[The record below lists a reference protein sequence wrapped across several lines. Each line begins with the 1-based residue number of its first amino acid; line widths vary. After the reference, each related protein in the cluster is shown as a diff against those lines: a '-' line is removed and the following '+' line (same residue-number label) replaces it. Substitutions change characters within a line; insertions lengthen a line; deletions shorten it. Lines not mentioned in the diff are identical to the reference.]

1 LEANVGT
8 PEHNPPFSILSGAG
22 ALAIAPDST
31 QTVVVQFAPVEPGK
45 TDDEI
50 EITSNDPKQ
59 KKPIEVKLKG
69 KSKVPKPPR
78 R

>member
-1 LEANVGT
+1 V
-8 PEHNPPFSILSGAG
+8 I
-22 ALAIAPDST
+22 
-31 QTVVVQFAPVEPGK
+31 VQFAPITQGT

-59 KKPIEVKLKG
+59 KKPIKVKLQG
-69 KSKVPKPPR
+69 KSKVPKTR